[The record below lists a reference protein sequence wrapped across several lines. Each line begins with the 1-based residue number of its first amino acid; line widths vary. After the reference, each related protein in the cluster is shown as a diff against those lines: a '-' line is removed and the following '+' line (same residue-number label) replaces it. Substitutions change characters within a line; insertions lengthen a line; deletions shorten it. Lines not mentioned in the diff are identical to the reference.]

1 MKHMLVEEEIG
12 REYKETT
19 VEHQSIDENDA
30 EYRDA
35 QNRGSRNLWDHQLN
49 TSQLCRQN
57 IKRLLNIS

>member
-35 QNRGSRNLWDHQLN
+35 QNRGSRNLVGSP
-49 TSQLCRQN
+49 T
-57 IKRLLNIS
+57 